1 MLVVPYNI
9 LRHYFLLNARLI
21 RMDDLDWAE
30 FERVDLRVGTII
42 AAEIFK
48 EARKPAIKMSID
60 FGNKI
65 GVRKSSAQITD
76 HYTPEDLIG
85 KQISAVVNFPEKQIG
100 PIMSECL
107 VTGFIQEDGSVILA
121 VPDKKSKNGA
131 RLA

>member
-1 MLVVPYNI
+1 
-9 LRHYFLLNARLI
+9 
-21 RMDDLDWAE
+21 MDDLDWAE

-60 FGNKI
+60 FGNEI

-76 HYTPEDLIG
+76 HYTPENLVG
-85 KQISAVVNFPEKQIG
+85 KQISAVVNFPKKQIG
-100 PIMSECL
+100 PMMSECL
-107 VTGFIQEDGSVILA
+107 VTGFTQPDGSIILA
-121 VPDKKSKNGA
+121 VPDKDAAKGS